1 MKRLLAAAFAVVLVF
16 VLASGV
22 LAAGPFAEEDGY
34 IVGTYEADGFIEI
47 RVNDAGVGAGIG
59 SVTIKT
65 PALGNGQDRIEIYVD
80 GALAEAYVGDE
91 PVEDLSQVETPA
103 DDIVLDLPTPAPE
116 ESAAPGEADG
126 AEPADGADAPGAEDA
141 APADA
146 GPEPGA
152 ESGAEES
159 GGGAGG
165 TGTRNILLIVA
176 AVVVVAVVVTVFAI
190 RGKKDGKNEQK

>member
-47 RVNDAGVGAGIG
+47 RVNDAGVGAGID

-65 PALGNGQDRIEIYVD
+65 PALGNGQDRVEIYVD

-91 PVEDLSQVETPA
+91 PVEDLSQVENPV
-103 DDIVLDLPTPAPE
+103 DDIVLDAPTPAPE
-116 ESAAPGEADG
+116 VTPAPGGADGAGPEDAADAPAADNTAAADEGSEPGGEADT
-126 AEPADGADAPGAEDA
+126 
-141 APADA
+141 A
-146 GPEPGA
+146 GP
-152 ESGAEES
+152 
-159 GGGAGG
+159 GGAGG
-165 TGTRNILLIVA
+165 LSTRNILLIVA
-176 AVVVVAVVVTVFAI
+176 AVVVVAAVVTVFAI
-190 RGKKDGKNEQK
+190 RGKKNGKNEQE